1 MLGID
6 WIPGS
11 QFEIAP
17 EAQQCPG
24 TPCSSFRL
32 LFPSPQ
38 NVCLDF
44 HWAVFLCNANVI
56 VYCMLWLVV
65 FGSYHCVCVCGGGH
79 VVACAFKV
87 ITNCMDVPYFIQRVV
102 DGHFGSF

>member
-32 LFPSPQ
+32 LFTSPQ
-38 NVCLDF
+38 NVYLDF
-44 HWAVFLCNANVI
+44 HWAVLFFYAVQIGSCTVCFGLCLVLI
-56 VYCMLWLVV
+56 TVLW
-65 FGSYHCVCVCGGGH
+65 GGVH
-79 VVACAFKV
+79 VVACTFKV
-87 ITNCMDVPYFIQRVV
+87 ITDCMDVPYFIQCVI
-102 DGHFGSF
+102 DEHFGSF